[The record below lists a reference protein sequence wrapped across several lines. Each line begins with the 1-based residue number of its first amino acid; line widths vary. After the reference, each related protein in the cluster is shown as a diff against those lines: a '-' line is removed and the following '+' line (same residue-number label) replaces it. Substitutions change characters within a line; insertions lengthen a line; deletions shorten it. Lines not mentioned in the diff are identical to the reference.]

1 MGGGGESVCMWR
13 MCACGEGGGRGMW
26 GLIDDLGYDLHVHAH
41 HQPKMLVLDDFY
53 LMKKSIILG
62 DLVSLSNISL
72 LKQYRLVV
80 SLCTSSLLAV
90 SSS

>member
-1 MGGGGESVCMWR
+1 MWGESVCMWR
-13 MCACGEGGGRGMW
+13 MCACGEGGGRGIW
-26 GLIDDLGYDLHVHAH
+26 GLIDGLGYDLHVHAY
-41 HQPKMLVLDDFY
+41 QPKMLVSDDFY
-53 LMKKSIILG
+53 FMKNSIILG
-62 DLVSLSNISL
+62 DLGSLSNISP